1 MIEPAKYSVLV
12 VDDTETN
19 IDILIGVLG
28 DDYEVSV
35 ATDGESALELVA
47 ESPPDLILLDV
58 MMPGIDGYEV
68 CRRLKLDLKTN
79 EIPVIFI
86 TAMSEVTDETK
97 GFEVGAVDYITKPIS
112 PPVVKAR
119 VKNHLSLRTAHQ
131 KLESLS
137 HKLGKYLSP
146 QVYQSIFDGKKDAR
160 LGTARKKLTV
170 FFSDIVGFTARTDSM
185 ESEDLNYI
193 LNGYLN
199 YMSNIIFKYGGTL
212 DKFIGDA
219 ILVFFG
225 DPDSKGIK
233 EDAEACVSMAL
244 EMRDG
249 LTELHQDWINHGIEA
264 PLQVRMGIS
273 TGYCTV
279 GNFGSDSRMDY
290 TIIGNQVNL
299 ASRLETSAEP
309 NQILI
314 SNDTWS
320 LIKSN
325 IHCSRMNPIRV
336 KGFEQPIQVYEVI
349 DFQEHLKLNR
359 RVMDSR
365 QGFSLLLDA
374 DLIANDE
381 KAVIMKKL
389 RKAISFMND

>member
-1 MIEPAKYSVLV
+1 MTKSANYSVLV

-19 IDILIGVLG
+19 IDILLGVLG

-35 ATDGESALELVA
+35 ATDGETALELVA

-68 CRRLKLDLKTN
+68 CRRLKQDIKTR

-86 TAMSEVTDETK
+86 TAMSEVSDETK
-97 GFEVGAVDYITKPIS
+97 GFDVGAVDYITKPIS

-119 VKNHLSLRTAHQ
+119 VKNHLSLRAAHQ

-137 HKLGKYLSP
+137 GKLGKYLSP
-146 QVYQSIFDGKKDAR
+146 QVYQSIFEGTKDAR
-160 LGTARKKLTV
+160 LGTSRKKLTV

-199 YMSNIIFKYGGTL
+199 YMSNIVFKYGGTL

-225 DPDSKGIK
+225 DPESKGIK
-233 EDAEACVSMAL
+233 EDAEACVAMAL

-249 LTELHQDWINHGIEA
+249 LAELHQEWINHGIEA
-264 PLQVRMGIS
+264 PFQVRMGIS

-279 GNFGSDSRMDY
+279 GNFGSDARMDY

-309 NQILI
+309 NQILV

-320 LIKSN
+320 LIKSS

-336 KGFEQPIQVYEVI
+336 KGFEHPIQVYEVI
-349 DFQEHLKLNR
+349 DFQEHLKQNR

-381 KAVIMKKL
+381 KAAIMKKL
-389 RKAISFMND
+389 SKAISFMND